1 MVRPK
6 QGRIAQRPE
15 FAGQW
20 RYRLDAF
27 NLDRFLVAQQ
37 ACYARVVSELRAG
50 EKRTHWM
57 WFIFPQLDGLGNS
70 LTAKHFA
77 IQSIDEASAYL
88 EDPTLGARLTEC
100 TTIVNSLEDLSAR
113 AIFGYPDNLKFH
125 SSMTLFARAATGDSV
140 FARALKKYFD
150 SNLDA
155 GTLERLWCRKT
166 SPPCTS
172 G

>member
-6 QGRIAQRPE
+6 QARIAPPG
-15 FAGQW
+15 FSGKW
-20 RYRLDAF
+20 GYPLDTF

-37 ACYARVVSELRAG
+37 ECYARVVSELRAG

-57 WFIFPQLDGLGNS
+57 WFIFPQLDGLGHS

-77 IQSIDEASAYL
+77 IKSIDEASAYL
-88 EDPTLGARLTEC
+88 EDPILGARLTEC
-100 TTIVNSLEDLSAR
+100 TTIVNSLEDLTAR

-125 SSMTLFARAATGDSV
+125 SSMTLFARVAAGGSV
-140 FARALKKYFD
+140 FVRALERYFN

-155 GTLERLWCRKT
+155 GTLERLWCKT
-166 SPPCTS
+166 P
-172 G
+172 